1 MGFSSFL
8 RGSTIILQFTSD
20 HSAEFIQT
28 LWEALAYSVQLLKTQ
43 PPPHPN
49 SLHIT
54 TLLLRMW
61 PLKTAWTFAVRSKM
75 ALCRSFAVDQSLPL
89 SAPPSLRRWVSHIIV
104 FGLKSNTHTQRRRRQ
119 KLQPVNDI
127 FTVTVT
133 WSRTEGTTTT
143 ANKTPPPKKRR
154 RKKAVNLILCTAS
167 CHRHL
172 KRLLVLGGRTNHKQK
187 NNALK
192 QQQSDQQH
200 VPMNRPFCTDMKMSA
215 LPSPPTQIVE
225 FLCTPPFSG
234 QFVKSKSQ
242 ADVL

>member
-143 ANKTPPPKKRR
+143 ANKTKKKKRR

-215 LPSPPTQIVE
+215 HPSPPTQIVE
-225 FLCTPPFSG
+225 FLCTSPFSG